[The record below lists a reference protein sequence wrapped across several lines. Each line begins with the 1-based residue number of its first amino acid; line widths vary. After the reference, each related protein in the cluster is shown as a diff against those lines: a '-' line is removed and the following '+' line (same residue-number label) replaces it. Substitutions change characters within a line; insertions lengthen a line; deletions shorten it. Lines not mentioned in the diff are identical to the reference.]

1 MAIPS
6 VPIQATYAVQT
17 GNGQNF
23 ISCALVPG
31 ATSYVVQRSVDGFTY
46 TTVASPV
53 LPQYLDIAVT
63 LGVAYWYQMAATN
76 ISGTSAFTT
85 PIKVIPAPTAEMTLF
100 QLRLSA
106 QQRADRVNSNF
117 VTIAEWNSY
126 LNQAMF
132 ELYDLLVTV
141 YEDYFLAPSASFNSD
156 GVTYMYPLPNGS
168 LTFNNQAGTPFVPQA
183 FYKLTG
189 VDLAI
194 NSANN
199 AFVTVDNFNFS
210 DRNNYVY
217 PNSSSSIYGVFN
229 LRYRLMGSTIEFIPT
244 PSAGQTIRLWY
255 IPRLTQLLQDT
266 DTTAISISGW
276 IEYVIVRA
284 AYLALTKE
292 ESDTTQLEGQL
303 LALKQ
308 RIEETA
314 SNRDAGRPQHISNT
328 RSENGWGGWGNSG
341 FNGATGG
348 Y

>member
-6 VPIQATYAVQT
+6 TPTQSTFAVQT

-23 ISCALVPG
+23 ISCALVPT
-31 ATSYVVQRSVDGFTY
+31 ATSYAVQRSVDGGITY
-46 TTVASPV
+46 PVTYSTT
-53 LPQYLDIAVT
+53 LPQYLDTAVS
-63 LGVAYWYQMAATN
+63 LGIQYWYTMTAVN
-76 ISGTSAFTT
+76 ISGPSSPTT
-85 PIKVIPAPTAEMTLF
+85 PVMVIPAPTAEMTLF

-117 VTIAEWNSY
+117 VTLSEWNSY
-126 LNQAMF
+126 INQAMF
-132 ELYDLLVTV
+132 ELYDLLVTT

-156 GVTYMYPLPNGS
+156 GVNFFYNLPNGS
-168 LTFNNQAGTPFVPQA
+168 NTFTNSAGASFTPQA

-189 VDLAI
+189 VDLAV
-194 NSANN
+194 NSSNN
-199 AFVTVDNFNFS
+199 AFVTVDRFNFS
-210 DRNNYVY
+210 DRNNFVY

-229 LRYRLMGSTIEFIPT
+229 LRYRLMGNQIEFIPT
-244 PSAGQTIRLWY
+244 PSAGQIIRLWY
-255 IPRLTQLLQDT
+255 VPRLTQLLQDT

-284 AYLALTKE
+284 AYLALAKE

-303 LALKQ
+303 LALKA

-314 SNRDAGRPQHISNT
+314 QNRDEGKPNTISNT
-328 RSENGWGGWGNSG
+328 RSENGWGGWGGG
-341 FNGATGG
+341 FNGPIGG

>member
-1 MAIPS
+1 MAIP
-6 VPIQATYAVQT
+6 ATPTQSTFAVST
-17 GNGQNF
+17 GNGQNYVA
-23 ISCALVPG
+23 CALVPT
-31 ATSYVVQRSVDGFTY
+31 ATSYAIQRSVDGITY
-46 TTVASPV
+46 TTVSSPT
-53 LPQYLDIAVT
+53 LPQYLDTAVT
-63 LGVAYWYQMAATN
+63 LGTQYWYQMAAVNT
-76 ISGTSAFTT
+76 SGTSTYTT
-85 PIKVIPAPTAEMTLF
+85 PIMVIPAPTAEMTLF

-141 YEDYFLAPSASFNSD
+141 YEDYFLAPSASFISNGAD
-156 GVTYMYPLPNGS
+156 YFYPLPNGS
-168 LTFNNQAGTPFVPQA
+168 NTFTNQTGNTFTPQA

-199 AFVTVDNFNFS
+199 AFVTVDSFNFA

-229 LRYRLMGSTIEFIPT
+229 LRYRLMGNQIEFIPT
-244 PSAGQTIRLWY
+244 PSAGQIIRLWY
-255 IPRLTQLLQDT
+255 IPRLSQLLQDT
-266 DTTAISISGW
+266 DTTSISISGW

-284 AYLALTKE
+284 AYLALAKE
-292 ESDTTQLEGQL
+292 ESDTTQMEGQL

-314 SNRDAGRPQHISNT
+314 SNRDAGRPQQISNT
-328 RSENGWGGWGNSG
+328 RSENGRGGWGSG
-341 FNGATGG
+341 FNGPIGG